1 MSKICF
7 DEHYGLQSAVL
18 HRVKTNT
25 RRTEKGLS
33 SLPVKVRDDE
43 YFITH
48 WEGDCFLVR
57 KYAGGALLD
66 QAHFKP
72 KFKVGD
78 IVAIAQSY
86 KDADIDPSTIVKM
99 IDEGQNMFTPVPAFE
114 SAGWKNKLFVKE
126 ELMPHNIEITDV
138 RLQHLQGITDEDALK
153 EGVRLFGEQDHLD
166 VAQYYV
172 PGLTHPRTQIHR
184 TFATPREAFAALI
197 DKMNGKGTWKSN
209 PWVVAYTFVL
219 VD

>member
-25 RRTEKGLS
+25 RRVENGLAFLPEKNDE
-33 SLPVKVRDDE
+33 KE

-48 WEGDCFLVR
+48 WEIDSFLVR
-57 KYAGGALLD
+57 KYYEGALLE
-66 QAHFKP
+66 QAYAKP

-86 KDADIDPSTIVKM
+86 KDAGVEPSTIVKT
-99 IDEGQNMFTPVPAFE
+99 IDEGQNMFTPVPAIE
-114 SAGWKNKLFVKE
+114 SGGWKNKLFVME
-126 ELMPHNIEITDV
+126 DMMPHHIKITDV
-138 RLQHLQGITDEDALK
+138 RLQHLQDITDEDAMK

-166 VAQYYV
+166 VSQYYV
-172 PGLTHPRTQIHR
+172 PGLTQPRTQIHR

-197 DKMNGKGTWKSN
+197 DKMNGDGTWKSN
-209 PWVVAYTFVL
+209 PWVFAYTFEL

>member
-25 RRTEKGLS
+25 RRVENGLAFLPEKNDE
-33 SLPVKVRDDE
+33 KE

-48 WEGDCFLVR
+48 WEIDSFLVR
-57 KYAGGALLD
+57 KYYEGALLE
-66 QAHFKP
+66 QAYAKP

-78 IVAIAQSY
+78 IVAIAQRYSELGY
-86 KDADIDPSTIVKM
+86 TGYVVENDI
-99 IDEGQNMFTPVPAFE
+99 PVPVTE
-114 SAGWKNKLFVKE
+114 SQGYRNKLFVKE
-126 ELMPHNIEITDV
+126 ELMHHHIKITDV
-138 RLQHLQGITDEDALK
+138 RLQHLQDITDEDAMK

-166 VAQYYV
+166 VSQYYV

-197 DKMNGKGTWKSN
+197 DKMNGDGTWKSN
-209 PWVVAYTFVL
+209 PWVFAYTFEL